1 MDVLKKLVKRNK
13 SELIPKQ
20 NKLIPKQN
28 DIIKINNYHYD
39 MSNKV
44 DRTNLICMLYL
55 QRRTN

>member
-13 SELIPKQ
+13 SESIPKQ
-20 NKLIPKQN
+20 KESIPKQN

-44 DRTNLICMLYL
+44 DRTNLLLMLYL
-55 QRRTN
+55 QKRTN

>member
-13 SELIPKQ
+13 SE
-20 NKLIPKQN
+20 LIPKQN

-44 DRTNLICMLYL
+44 DRTNLLLMLYL
-55 QRRTN
+55 QKRTN